1 MKMITNQFVA
11 VLCLFIMISLLLAS
25 FSQATRAAEHNITA
39 EEPKLRAAIVLGILR
54 FTNWPEDAPLTNSL
68 NLCTAGGP
76 SSSAALAEISSK
88 RQFQNLPIVIY
99 KLNSNSSD
107 FSKCNV
113 LVMGANV
120 NSELLKNISDSEASH
135 GVLTVCDNC
144 KTSNENAMVYLVRVK
159 NRIAFKIDLSQ
170 SSKNGMKFSSSLLE
184 LATEVVKD

>member
-1 MKMITNQFVA
+1 MEAFTKYFVA
-11 VLCLFIMISLLLAS
+11 LLLFS
-25 FSQATRAAEHNITA
+25 LSQASVASEPNITA

-68 NLCTAGGP
+68 NLCTVGSP

-88 RQFQNLPIVIY
+88 QQFQNLPIVIH

-107 FSKCNV
+107 FSKCNA

-120 NSELLKNISDSEASH
+120 NSELLKNLSDSEVSH
-135 GVLTVCDNC
+135 GVLTVCDYC
-144 KTSNENAMVYLVRVK
+144 KTSNKNAMVYLVRVE
-159 NRIAFKIDLSQ
+159 NRIAFKIDLRQ